1 MLSTE
6 TRLRLE
12 DIANR
17 IATSQPV
24 SFEERAWASKWA
36 DHNRSASSIMR
47 RAQREAINGPSHPDS
62 LDGLLQGLDLGSPDP
77 QDHLVG
83 PQDPDDLADFFHA
96 PDWTRRD

>member
-12 DIANR
+12 EIARR
-17 IATSQPV
+17 ISKGETV
-24 SFEERAWASKWA
+24 TIEERVWASKWA
-36 DHNRSASSIMR
+36 EHNRSAFSIMR
-47 RAQREAINGPSHPDS
+47 RAQREAINGPAYPES

-83 PQDPDDLADFFHA
+83 PQDPEDLADFFHA